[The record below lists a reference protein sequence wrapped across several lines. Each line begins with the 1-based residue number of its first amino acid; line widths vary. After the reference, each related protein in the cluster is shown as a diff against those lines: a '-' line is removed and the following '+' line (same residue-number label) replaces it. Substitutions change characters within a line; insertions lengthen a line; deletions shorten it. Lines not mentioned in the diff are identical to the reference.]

1 MSLDNKRDVNTTD
14 KKPNILLV
22 VLLSLLSVALVAL
35 VIFIL
40 LDKKE
45 PGQDVTEQSTETEY
59 LEKWEEGTITYKGKS
74 YVYNSDLDIYL
85 LMGID
90 KEGPVEV
97 AEDYVS
103 GGQSDAL
110 FLFVMDRETEEV
122 SVISINR
129 NTMTR
134 VETYLAN
141 GTNAGY
147 TEAQICVQHG
157 FGDGRRVSCGL
168 TEKAVAHLF
177 YNIPIDGY
185 LSINVGAVST
195 LNDSIGGVEVTVLND
210 LVYPEKNV
218 VLTKDQTVTL
228 TGEQAYVYLRGRD
241 TDEFDSATLRLR
253 RQEQYITAYLEKV
266 EKMISTSSSQL
277 VSIYEELSPYIVTN
291 IEVVSLLEEI
301 TSYNYSSERMYTVPG
316 ETVMGKEF
324 EEFHVD
330 EDALYD
336 LIINVFYEEVTK

>member
-1 MSLDNKRDVNTTD
+1 MSVDNKRSANATE
-14 KKPNILLV
+14 KKPNIVLVILLIV
-22 VLLSLLSVALVAL
+22 LSVAVVGLG
-35 VIFIL
+35 IFIFL
-40 LDKKE
+40 NPKE
-45 PGQDVTEQSTETEY
+45 PELEETQQPTETEY
-59 LEKWEEGTITYKGKS
+59 LEKWEEGTVSYKGKE

-110 FLFVMDRETEEV
+110 FLFVMDRETEKV

-134 VETYLAN
+134 VETYQEN
-141 GTNAGY
+141 GTNTGY

-185 LSINVGAVST
+185 LSINVGAVPI

-210 LVYPEKNV
+210 MTDTEKNV
-218 VLTKDQTVTL
+218 VLTKDEKVVL
-228 TGEQAYVYLRGRD
+228 NGEQAYLYLRGREI
-241 TDEFDSATLRLR
+241 DEFDSSTLRLR
-253 RQEQYITAYLEKV
+253 RQEQYITSYLEKV
-266 EKMISTSSSQL
+266 EALLASSSAEL
-277 VSIYEELSPYIVTN
+277 VSIYDELSPYIVTN

-301 TSYNYSSERMYTVPG
+301 TSYDYSADRMYTVPG
-316 ETVMGKEF
+316 ETVMGEKF

-330 EDALYD
+330 EDALYE
-336 LIINVFYEEVTK
+336 LIIEVFYEEVTK